1 MTRPL
6 QKLVIGLRLRQRV
19 YNRQHLSHDEVRRYP
34 LHRGEPEMTARDK
47 LIQAIET
54 LPDYQVERVLAY
66 IQIMA
71 DPRPTQEQNSQEMP
85 CFDETW
91 WNNLS
96 QFSPDFLEVREQ
108 PQLPA
113 REDMFE

>member
-1 MTRPL
+1 
-6 QKLVIGLRLRQRV
+6 
-19 YNRQHLSHDEVRRYP
+19 
-34 LHRGEPEMTARDK
+34 MTAREK

-54 LPDYQVERVLAY
+54 LPDSQVERVLVY
-66 IQIMA
+66 IQMMA

-85 CFDETW
+85 SFDEIW